1 VKARPF
7 LFWRAGLFEACII
20 VTARGFFLPDHRQ
33 PPLAHFLRE
42 WGKPQARANKMRAAR
57 DAGDL
62 PVSTVHVRKGKKH
75 TDNVFRS
82 RRLVTGVP
90 RAMGYGLI
98 PA

>member
-1 VKARPF
+1 MAALVVAVFVLVVCSSQNYPF
-7 LFWRAGLFEACII
+7 VIWPAII

-33 PPLAHFLRE
+33 PA
-42 WGKPQARANKMRAAR
+42 KPQEIKMRAAR

-62 PVSTVHVRKGKKH
+62 PVSTVHVRKVKKH